1 MRFSGPIIEVLGVV
15 SVCAALLAGAYLV
28 LNHQTHLFG
37 LQMCSHPLE
46 PESLIQL
53 YALLGGMAD
62 PVRKLSSVYT
72 KLQSSA
78 AASDRVFAF
87 MDRVP
92 KVQANSTGPRID
104 YATKFKI
111 TEETL
116 LSLAAVGVPE
126 PVTAKLKPMKDK
138 EFDSQDAFLRALSG
152 TLDDQELKLFRNQ
165 VLNHTD
171 RTEKEIEFHN
181 VCFSYQPGKPTLENI
196 SFKVRAGETI
206 AIVGPNGCGK
216 TTLLNLL
223 PRFYDPDHGTILID
237 GIDLRNAHLRSLRK
251 QIGVVTQDT
260 ILFDDTIYNN
270 IAYGSPGATT
280 EEIEAVAKN
289 AFAHEFIMEA
299 PLGYQTQ
306 IGEMR
311 VVSGGEKQRIA
322 LARAM
327 LRDPSILILDEFTSS
342 IDAVSDSL
350 IHAALKE
357 FVKGRTTFLITHK
370 MHTLEIADRII
381 VLNRGNIEAIGTHTE
396 LMTTSPL
403 FRSLQEANG
412 QRVAA

>member
-1 MRFSGPIIEVLGVV
+1 
-15 SVCAALLAGAYLV
+15 
-28 LNHQTHLFG
+28 
-37 LQMCSHPLE
+37 
-46 PESLIQL
+46 
-53 YALLGGMAD
+53 
-62 PVRKLSSVYT
+62 
-72 KLQSSA
+72 
-78 AASDRVFAF
+78 

-280 EEIEAVAKN
+280 KEIEAVAKN

-396 LMTTSPL
+396 FNDDIAIVSQSTGSEWPTRGGVRIEMNSPL
-403 FRSLQEANG
+403 RNAFVLLLLCLALFFRDLDGKDLFNSHEAQGTQVPSKCSTPVPGGYRISTMGKPISRNHPAIIG
-412 QRVAA
+412 WWPG

>member
-1 MRFSGPIIEVLGVV
+1 MQLTKTFQRL
-15 SVCAALLAGAYLV
+15 Y
-28 LNHQTHLFG
+28 QT
-37 LQMCSHPLE
+37 P
-46 PESLIQL
+46 
-53 YALLGGMAD
+53 
-62 PVRKLSSVYT
+62 
-72 KLQSSA
+72 SSA
-78 AASDRVFAF
+78 DSLRSGVRVHRPSSESPGRLRQQR
-87 MDRVP
+87 M
-92 KVQANSTGPRID
+92 D

-126 PVTAKLKPMKDK
+126 PVTAKLKPMKEQ

-171 RTEKEIEFHN
+171 RTKKEIEFHN

-196 SFKVRAGETI
+196 SFKVRAGRDDRHRWAE
-206 AIVGPNGCGK
+206 
-216 TTLLNLL
+216 
-223 PRFYDPDHGTILID
+223 R
-237 GIDLRNAHLRSLRK
+237 LRKNDVIEFVAAFLRSGSWDEPDRRHRFADARTCAACENRSALSRR
-251 QIGVVTQDT
+251 IS

-327 LRDPSILILDEFTSS
+327 LRDPSILILDELPVRSTRC
-342 IDAVSDSL
+342 
-350 IHAALKE
+350 
-357 FVKGRTTFLITHK
+357 RT
-370 MHTLEIADRII
+370 R
-381 VLNRGNIEAIGTHTE
+381 
-396 LMTTSPL
+396 
-403 FRSLQEANG
+403 
-412 QRVAA
+412 